1 MSLSVLPGLALGV
14 GLCAAAHEV
23 CQFENNDGVQC
34 RALGDAESPQYNG
47 SWCVRKAHG
56 RVQPSCVQTWA
67 VPSGQ
72 QIFEEA
78 AAPFDSTLTVD
89 WAAQRGE
96 AEHAQLAL
104 RSFND
109 TLNAVD
115 VTFSG
120 ELAPWLSVRQVG
132 QVFCNATFVSP
143 PRGAGWWPDPLLPM
157 FDTTN
162 VTAAQQLCQEVDH
175 MVRQG
180 RINSSA
186 AERLKAS
193 IEADLA
199 GPLPPDRS
207 RPSIVQIAPGQ
218 TAALWLTLAVPL
230 DASPGRYTA
239 TATVIWRGQATPV
252 TVHLSATVWNL
263 TLPPLG
269 QSAFTTFFQFQY
281 QSQTR
286 GDLSQWYGDKA
297 DSMKSRYFE
306 LLCDSRIPPI
316 GYSSLR
322 SLNDMEAAS
331 PARCSGTVGGS
342 NDAAFTPTAAAQQ
355 NEVVGSAN
363 DTADDGEVLFSIMSV
378 SDLFGHVRGTS
389 YNASYLNSL
398 WEVLD
403 PVVAELN
410 QSGLLRSAGVYGF
423 DEAHPK
429 EVYEPLIAQLFGA
442 IKQRYDGAL
451 ATIATLHYCP
461 DLTVRPQS

>member
-1 MSLSVLPGLALGV
+1 MVLSVLAELALGV
-14 GLCAAAHEV
+14 GLFTGLHDDEV
-23 CQFENNDGVQC
+23 CLFENNDGVQC
-34 RALGDAESPQYNG
+34 RALYDAQSPQYNA

-56 RVQPSCVQTWA
+56 RVQASCVQSWVA
-67 VPSGQ
+67 PAGQ

-78 AAPFDSTLTVD
+78 TAPVDSALAVD

-96 AEHAQLAL
+96 AEHAQLVL
-104 RSFND
+104 RSFNG
-109 TLNAVD
+109 TLDAVD

-143 PRGAGWWPDPLLPM
+143 PRGSGWWPDPLLPM
-157 FDTTN
+157 FGTTN
-162 VTAAQQLCQEVDH
+162 VTAPQQLCQEVDQ

-180 RINSSA
+180 RINRTA

-193 IEADLA
+193 IKADLA

-207 RPSIVQIAPGQ
+207 RPSIVQVAPGQ

-239 TATVIWRGQATPV
+239 TAAVVWQGQAIPV
-252 TVHLSATVWNL
+252 TVHISATVWNL

-281 QSQTR
+281 QSETR
-286 GDLSQWYGDKA
+286 GDLSQWYGVNA
-297 DSMKSRYFE
+297 ESMKSRYFE

-342 NDAAFTPTAAAQQ
+342 NDAATATTQQ
-355 NEVVGSAN
+355 IEVIGKAI

-389 YNASYLNSL
+389 YNASYLSSL
-398 WEVLD
+398 WQVLD

-410 QSGLLRSAGVYGF
+410 QSGLLSSAGVYGF

-429 EVYEPLIAQLFGA
+429 QVYEPLIAQLFGA
-442 IKQRYDGAL
+442 IKQRYNGAL

-461 DLTVRPQS
+461 DLAVRPQCR